1 MDLLNTS
8 QIRAAVQEIAQRA
21 EEKTADRLRAYNLLY
36 AWCRGTDEAMPE
48 STEELLDLLRRNGG
62 LKVRVEMQDDD
73 PEDEALD
80 VSEPGLEWPPDDDGI
95 W

>member
-73 PEDEALD
+73 PEDRALD
-80 VSEPGLEWPPDDDGI
+80 GSEPGLEWPPDDDGI

>member
-1 MDLLNTS
+1 MELLNTA
-8 QIRAAVQEIAQRA
+8 QIRAAVQEIAQREA
-21 EEKTADRLRAYNLLY
+21 EKTADRLRAYNLLY

-62 LKVRVEMQDDD
+62 LKVRVEMQEDE